1 VTDVPYT
8 EPETLEGTD
17 HGALVALVA
26 ATAPLGSDALR
37 RLWDD
42 LVARLGPDAASRL
55 WQEGLAESD
64 ASQQT

>member
-1 VTDVPYT
+1 MTDDPYA
-8 EPETLEGTD
+8 EPEALDGTD
-17 HGALVALVA
+17 HDALVALVA
-26 ATAPLGSDALR
+26 STAGQGPAALR

-42 LVARLGPDAASRL
+42 LVAQLGTDATSRL

>member
-1 VTDVPYT
+1 VSDDRYT
-8 EPETLEGTD
+8 EPAGLDGTD
-17 HGALVALVA
+17 HDALVARVT
-26 ATAPLGSDALR
+26 ATAGQGPAALR

-42 LVARLGPDAASRL
+42 LVELLGADATSRL

>member
-1 VTDVPYT
+1 VTDDPYA
-8 EPETLEGTD
+8 EPEALDGTD

-26 ATAPLGSDALR
+26 ATAGQGPDALR

-42 LVARLGPDAASRL
+42 LVAQLGVDATSRL

>member
-1 VTDVPYT
+1 MTDDPYT
-8 EPETLEGTD
+8 EPDALDGTD
-17 HGALVALVA
+17 HDALVALVA
-26 ATAPLGSDALR
+26 ATAGQGPAALR

-42 LVARLGPDAASRL
+42 LVAQLGADATSRL

>member
-1 VTDVPYT
+1 VTNDPYT
-8 EPETLEGTD
+8 EPEALDGTD
-17 HGALVALVA
+17 HAALVALVA
-26 ATAPLGSDALR
+26 AAAGQGPDALR

-42 LVARLGPDAASRL
+42 LVARLGVDAASRL